1 MPNSSL
7 SSLRHELL
15 TELLKKRAARRSL
28 LSFIELPAEIVRR
41 RSTTPPRRAP
51 EPRARPEAE
60 LPGQDAG

>member
-1 MPNSSL
+1 
-7 SSLRHELL
+7 LL